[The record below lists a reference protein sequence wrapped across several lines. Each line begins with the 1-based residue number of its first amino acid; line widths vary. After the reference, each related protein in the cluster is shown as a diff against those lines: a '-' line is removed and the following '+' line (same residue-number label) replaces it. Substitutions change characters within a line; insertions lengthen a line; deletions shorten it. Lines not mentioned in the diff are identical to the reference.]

1 MDRLQAV
8 QHRSTKKH
16 REVKKMHTRMKK
28 KKRDLDLFTV
38 EKRKLRGDL
47 NVLND

>member
-16 REVKKMHTRMKK
+16 KEVMKMHTRRK